1 MQDISTAAALTEV
14 VFSAKTT
21 VAVMHMVAAAMPIV
35 DMSTPGTPTA
45 ATSTAATS
53 IAVMLVTLMQAAAE
67 SAVMPALNG
76 VVSATMA
83 VAVATMAVADM
94 AMDAG
99 KK

>member
-1 MQDISTAAALTEV
+1 
-14 VFSAKTT
+14 
-21 VAVMHMVAAAMPIV
+21 
-35 DMSTPGTPTA
+35 
-45 ATSTAATS
+45 
-53 IAVMLVTLMQAAAE
+53 
-67 SAVMPALNG
+67 MPALNG